1 MECHVNTMI
10 DLTVGINTHYL
21 LMPPAITTPTPVFAI
36 EMLTTQLWPPGYAAG
51 QNKLTT
57 TVLHKNMFMV
67 LDGHDVGM
75 LIPDLTIPLANQ
87 WYAVMWP
94 FSSRKV
100 MFSASTVKLD
110 GTPAGCAG
118 IVEGFPMM
126 TCGDP
131 VALPSSFPITNCL
144 NTVIVGL
151 TFKDIMM
158 GLLEISLSLVIDAAF
173 YKAPKATTI
182 QDAFVKKLL
191 PPTTAE
197 GWSKKM
203 LKSLSGGVLSIFEGE
218 PEMSFDFGVSNVS
231 EVGIKVEP
239 GDVSIS
245 RSLFGGK
252 ENRAGFGFEGEGH
265 VTRDVQGR
273 WGAEVKTSYSGSEE
287 EEEE

>member
-1 MECHVNTMI
+1 
-10 DLTVGINTHYL
+10 
-21 LMPPAITTPTPVFAI
+21 
-36 EMLTTQLWPPGYAAG
+36 
-51 QNKLTT
+51 
-57 TVLHKNMFMV
+57 MFMV